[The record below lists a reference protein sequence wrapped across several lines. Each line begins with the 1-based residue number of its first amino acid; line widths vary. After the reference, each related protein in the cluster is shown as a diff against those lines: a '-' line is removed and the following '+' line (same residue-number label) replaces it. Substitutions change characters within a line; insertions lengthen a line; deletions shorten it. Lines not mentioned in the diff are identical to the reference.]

1 MDVKYTPDH
10 LSFSRHGIN
19 PLFFNFLLSF
29 LGFEAQAINSP
40 SLNYSHFISLPLAI
54 HPELVDKLVKFQN
67 SILGTSDS
75 FQDETVES
83 DSNEDTSDNEDKD
96 KDLSKGSDV
105 AVSLKVED
113 DNYVKVDLTSMPLV
127 SYAPKASRST
137 TLSGR
142 I

>member
-1 MDVKYTPDH
+1 M
-10 LSFSRHGIN
+10 
-19 PLFFNFLLSF
+19 LSF
-29 LGFEAQAINSP
+29 LGFETQAINSP

-75 FQDETVES
+75 FQDETVKS
-83 DSNEDTSDNEDKD
+83 DSNEDKD

-105 AVSLKVED
+105 AVALKVED

-127 SYAPKASRST
+127 SYAPKASKST

>member
-1 MDVKYTPDH
+1 M
-10 LSFSRHGIN
+10 
-19 PLFFNFLLSF
+19 
-29 LGFEAQAINSP
+29 GFETQAINSP

-75 FQDETVES
+75 FQDETVKS
-83 DSNEDTSDNEDKD
+83 DSNEDKD

-105 AVSLKVED
+105 AVALKVED

-127 SYAPKASRST
+127 SYAPKASKST

>member
-75 FQDETVES
+75 FQDETVKS
-83 DSNEDTSDNEDKD
+83 DSNEDKD

-105 AVSLKVED
+105 AVALKVED

-127 SYAPKASRST
+127 SYAPKASKST

>member
-1 MDVKYTPDH
+1 M
-10 LSFSRHGIN
+10 
-19 PLFFNFLLSF
+19 
-29 LGFEAQAINSP
+29 GFETQAINSP

-75 FQDETVES
+75 FQDETVKS
-83 DSNEDTSDNEDKD
+83 DSNEDKD

-105 AVSLKVED
+105 AVALKVED

>member
-1 MDVKYTPDH
+1 M
-10 LSFSRHGIN
+10 
-19 PLFFNFLLSF
+19 LSF
-29 LGFEAQAINSP
+29 LGFETQAINSP

-75 FQDETVES
+75 FQDETVKS
-83 DSNEDTSDNEDKD
+83 DSNEDKD

-105 AVSLKVED
+105 AVALKVED

>member
-1 MDVKYTPDH
+1 M
-10 LSFSRHGIN
+10 
-19 PLFFNFLLSF
+19 LSF
-29 LGFEAQAINSP
+29 LGFETQAINSP

-75 FQDETVES
+75 FQDETVKS
-83 DSNEDTSDNEDKD
+83 DSNEDKD

-105 AVSLKVED
+105 AVALKVED

-127 SYAPKASRST
+127 SYGPKASKST

>member
-1 MDVKYTPDH
+1 M
-10 LSFSRHGIN
+10 
-19 PLFFNFLLSF
+19 
-29 LGFEAQAINSP
+29 GFETQAINSP

-75 FQDETVES
+75 FQGETVES

-96 KDLSKGSDV
+96 QDLSKGSDV
-105 AVSLKVED
+105 AVALKVED